1 MTGAAGGFR
10 RRAKRFLVWVGF
22 TAITV
27 FVFCP
32 ILWGI
37 RTSFAPRFDPAIIPS
52 RLTLQNYVALL
63 RQPEIYRYFA
73 NSLFVAGGAAA
84 IVLPVAVLA
93 AYALSR
99 FTFRGSRLGILFLVL
114 PMLPTVALLV
124 PLISYMNRLGLY
136 NRLFGVVL
144 VNAVFSMPFA
154 VWMLRN
160 FIIANP
166 SSIEEAALI
175 DGCSRTRMLLLI
187 AVPLMA
193 PGMVAVGLFVFI
205 SSWSNY
211 LYSFALTTSPSNQ
224 VVSKA
229 ILSFMGAW
237 GIDWGGLTAIGL
249 ISMLPPVVLFL
260 VFQRWFVAGLFGNQV
275 K

>member
-1 MTGAAGGFR
+1 MR
-10 RRAKRFLVWVGF
+10 RKRWLLRSTKNALVWLGVV
-22 TAITV
+22 AITA
-27 FVFCP
+27 FVFLP

-37 RTSFAPRFDPAIIPS
+37 RTSIAPRYDPGIIPA
-52 RLTLQNYVALL
+52 RLTLENYTRLL
-63 RQPEIYRYFA
+63 GQPEIYRYVG
-73 NSLFVAGGAAA
+73 NSIVVSGLAVV
-84 IVLPVAVLA
+84 IVLPVAILA

-99 FTFRGSRLGILFLVL
+99 FRFRGERLGILFLVL

-124 PLISYMNRLGLY
+124 PLIRYMNGLGLY
-136 NRLFGVVL
+136 NRLSAVVL
-144 VNAVFSMPFA
+144 VNAIFSMPFA

-166 SSIEEAALI
+166 ASIEEAALI
-175 DGCSRTRMLLLI
+175 DGCSRMRMLLLI
-187 AVPLMA
+187 AVPMMA

-211 LYSFALTTSPSNQ
+211 LYSFALTTSPGSQ
-224 VVSKA
+224 VLPKA

-249 ISMLPPVVLFL
+249 LSMVPPVVLFL
-260 VFQRWFVAGLFGNQV
+260 VFQRWFVAGLFGNQL